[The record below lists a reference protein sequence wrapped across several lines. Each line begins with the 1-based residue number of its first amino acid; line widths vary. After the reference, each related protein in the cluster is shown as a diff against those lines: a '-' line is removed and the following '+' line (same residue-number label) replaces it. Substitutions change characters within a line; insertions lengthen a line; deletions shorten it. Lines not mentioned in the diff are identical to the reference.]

1 MGATPI
7 ARACCSYLVG
17 MSALDGYWLNVVSGD
32 WGKQVIMIA
41 DVLVV
46 VAAEGLVWRHD
57 GRQIVEDVDSISFN
71 AGSSESKNI
80 VLVKRFLSVK

>member
-1 MGATPI
+1 
-7 ARACCSYLVG
+7 

-46 VAAEGLVWRHD
+46 VAAGGGGLN
-57 GRQIVEDVDSISFN
+57 G
-71 AGSSESKNI
+71 GMMG
-80 VLVKRFLSVK
+80 VKLLRMLIQSASMRV